1 MLTSQPS
8 LLRGAQL
15 RQQALHV
22 VRQRRFPLP
31 ASFRLR
37 MNESEANRVQRL
49 TVECRH
55 HGSTAT
61 AAIRRIANQRMLDC
75 RKMNANLMRASRFQ
89 RALHERCGA
98 EALER
103 RDVGTRRFAA
113 RHARHLRANARTTAT
128 RGRARCRALE
138 PGLTELGLT
147 SFS

>member
-55 HGSTAT
+55 HGSTET

-75 RKMNANLMRASRFQ
+75 RKMNANLMRASRLP
-89 RALHERCGA
+89 RAFHECCSA

-103 RDVGTRRFAA
+103 TGVGKIRHIAA
-113 RHARHLRANARTTAT
+113 IH
-128 RGRARCRALE
+128 
-138 PGLTELGLT
+138 
-147 SFS
+147 